1 MDDLPHGPGE
11 EIGRLGT
18 GGRFHGQG
26 VAVQGLALGVEDL
39 ADGPQGGA
47 EAARGDRLVDLRHL
61 HRGQGDGAQQHGRHL
76 VEIALHAQL
85 PKTAGDTIQ
94 PQFHAQVHRR
104 QVVGLGQ
111 GQIEGHRAMGLAIVV
126 LGLPALAIARVQ
138 TDALVP
144 QGGGDVV
151 FLGLVQGLDE
161 DHRLDQGADGSDG
174 LQCPVE
180 AGIARLATTRQGK
193 DLALGRRDHH
203 RGAFQ
208 GAGFEFAQFFQ
219 VGQALPHRLLGYALD
234 GEGEGG
240 EDDQALGAQVLLPVV
255 AFELTAHQVGE
266 GRIGAHRPAAL
277 LADAQGGR
285 LGVLSLV
292 RLDDALVGHDIDDQ
306 IAAFDGPLRVTP
318 RVVVGGALDQGDE
331 QGALGDAQFTQV
343 AIEIEAAGETKTM
356 DGAAAILAQIDLI
369 GIGLQDIVLGI
380 A

>member
-1 MDDLPHGPGE
+1 M
-11 EIGRLGT
+11 
-18 GGRFHGQG
+18 
-26 VAVQGLALGVEDL
+26 
-39 ADGPQGGA
+39 
-47 EAARGDRLVDLRHL
+47 
-61 HRGQGDGAQQHGRHL
+61 
-76 VEIALHAQL
+76 
-85 PKTAGDTIQ
+85 
-94 PQFHAQVHRR
+94 
-104 QVVGLGQ
+104 
-111 GQIEGHRAMGLAIVV
+111 
-126 LGLPALAIARVQ
+126 
-138 TDALVP
+138 
-144 QGGGDVV
+144 
-151 FLGLVQGLDE
+151 
-161 DHRLDQGADGSDG
+161 
-174 LQCPVE
+174 
-180 AGIARLATTRQGK
+180 
-193 DLALGRRDHH
+193 GRRDHH

-356 DGAAAILAQIDLI
+356 DSAAAILAQIDLI